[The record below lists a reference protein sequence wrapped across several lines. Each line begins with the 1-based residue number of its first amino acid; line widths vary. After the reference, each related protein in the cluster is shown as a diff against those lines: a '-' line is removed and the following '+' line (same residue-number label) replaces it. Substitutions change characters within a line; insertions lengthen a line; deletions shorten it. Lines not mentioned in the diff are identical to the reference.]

1 MTRSPEDLKTKSSKP
16 CKFKPINK
24 PFTPDQQ
31 CKSSTPS
38 SISSSRSDSPA
49 LVEIA
54 DETDDCVVV
63 QKAPVF
69 VIYTDSELSHSANS
83 ETLSDDL
90 RNRLV
95 RNTLSNM
102 RTACQSMPT
111 PREPTSTELED
122 MAKALVRKFPCIARL
137 FDDNKQEFK
146 TLTKEERCDLTEE
159 ERSQLHVSHQSILVL
174 QQLYPITTGI
184 CIMGSYLQKILV
196 NLPCPPSLIPAYLC
210 AKL

>member
-1 MTRSPEDLKTKSSKP
+1 MTRSPEDLKTKSSEP

-24 PFTPDQQ
+24 PFTPDQR

-38 SISSSRSDSPA
+38 SISSSRSGSPS

-54 DETDDCVVV
+54 DETDGCVVV

-69 VIYTDSELSHSANS
+69 VIYTDSELSHSANG

-95 RNTLSNM
+95 PNTLSNM

-122 MAKALVRKFPCIARL
+122 MAKVLVRKFPCIGRL
-137 FDDNKQEFK
+137 FDDNKQEF
-146 TLTKEERCDLTEE
+146 
-159 ERSQLHVSHQSILVL
+159 
-174 QQLYPITTGI
+174 
-184 CIMGSYLQKILV
+184 
-196 NLPCPPSLIPAYLC
+196 
-210 AKL
+210 